1 MIHLFKK
8 PQQSDNAEAQNDVS
22 ASMNSEAVI
31 ESIKKHVAW
40 IEFDCQGVVLEA
52 NDLFLSV
59 VGYRKEEVL
68 NKHHRMFC
76 EQTYTQSREYKLFW
90 EKLASGESSAQ
101 TFPRINKQGEEI
113 WLEATYIPVITDGNV
128 QKVIKIASD
137 VTAAKQAET
146 KLSNVQRS
154 LDTSMAMIRFS
165 VTGVIEEVND
175 NFLNA
180 VGYDE
185 HAVIGKHH
193 KMFCYDDFYQSNPRF
208 WEELGAGNFKRGLFK
223 RKSKQGNTIW
233 LEASYNPDIDG
244 KGRNVGVLKLASD
257 VTERVTRE
265 REVREIVLST
275 SEETVQISERAKH
288 VLLETASMAEDI
300 SAGVD
305 TTANLLSLLEQQST
319 QITNIVDTIE
329 AIADQTNLLALN
341 AAIEAARAGDH
352 GRGFAVVAD
361 EVRSL
366 AARTGES
373 TVEIEELVRKN
384 GEYTVKAT
392 QGIREIQKH
401 ATESKEL
408 ISEATRIS
416 DEVSKGAQSVAEAL
430 VNDE

>member
-1 MIHLFKK
+1 
-8 PQQSDNAEAQNDVS
+8 
-22 ASMNSEAVI
+22 
-31 ESIKKHVAW
+31 
-40 IEFDCQGVVLEA
+40 
-52 NDLFLSV
+52 
-59 VGYRKEEVL
+59 
-68 NKHHRMFC
+68 
-76 EQTYTQSREYKLFW
+76 
-90 EKLASGESSAQ
+90 
-101 TFPRINKQGEEI
+101 
-113 WLEATYIPVITDGNV
+113 
-128 QKVIKIASD
+128 
-137 VTAAKQAET
+137 
-146 KLSNVQRS
+146 
-154 LDTSMAMIRFS
+154 MAMIRFS
-165 VTGVIEEVND
+165 VTGVIEEVSD

-180 VGYDE
+180 VDYDE
-185 HAVIGKHH
+185 HEVIGKHH
-193 KMFCYDDFYQSNPRF
+193 KMFCYDDFYQSYPRF
-208 WEELGAGNFKRGLFK
+208 WEEPGSGNFKRGLFK

-233 LEASYNPDIDG
+233 LEASYNPVIDG
-244 KGRNVGVLKLASD
+244 KGRIVGVLKLASEA
-257 VTERVTRE
+257 TKRVTRE

-288 VLLETASMAEDI
+288 MLLETASMAEDI

-329 AIADQTNLLALN
+329 AISDQTNLLALN
-341 AAIEAARAGDH
+341 AAIEAARADDH

-401 ATESKEL
+401 AAESKEL

-416 DEVSKGAQSVAEAL
+416 DEVSEGAQSVAEAL

>member
-8 PQQSDNAEAQNDVS
+8 RQQSDNAETQNDVS
-22 ASMNSEAVI
+22 ASMDYEAVI
-31 ESIKKHVAW
+31 ESIKQHVAW

-76 EQTYTQSREYKLFW
+76 EPTYTQSREYKLFW
-90 EKLASGESSAQ
+90 EKLAGGESSAQ

-128 QKVIKIASD
+128 QKVIKIATD

-175 NFLNA
+175 NFLHA

-185 HAVIGKHH
+185 HEVIGKHH

-208 WEELGAGNFKRGLFK
+208 WEELGDGNFKRGLFK

-233 LEASYNPDIDG
+233 LEASYNPVIDG
-244 KGRNVGVLKLASD
+244 KGRIVGVLKLASE
-257 VTERVTRE
+257 VTKRVTRE

-288 VLLETASMAEDI
+288 VLSETASMAEDI

-401 ATESKEL
+401 AAESKEL

-416 DEVSKGAQSVAEAL
+416 DEVSEGAQSVAEAL